1 MKNMNKRILET
12 EVEYTVALLRQGLK
26 LLDTFGS
33 GDHSESPLCFCLYN
47 GLERLLKIGIMI
59 ETGKS
64 LEKEDRTHNICKLYE
79 KFLGEKEWK
88 EISSTEGLLEWT
100 ITSEKAQEK
109 HQVYKNEY
117 LLLKELDEF
126 ANAKEGRY
134 KNLENLFNL
143 IEKPYTYAFKV
154 LKQTSIQRLF
164 AMARNIDDFPPN
176 NEFQPSDFKIDI
188 SSDRKKAVKIALYN
202 ILEPIQKKFHSI
214 GTMLLEFNSFL
225 EEFNSM
231 LNEESVVV

>member
-1 MKNMNKRILET
+1 MQKDLMKNMNERILET
-12 EVEYTVALLRQGLK
+12 EVNYTVALLRQGLK

-64 LEKEDRTHNICKLYE
+64 LEKEDRTHNICNLYE
-79 KFLGEKEWK
+79 KFLGEDAWN
-88 EISSTEGLLEWT
+88 EISSKQGSPRI
-100 ITSEKAQEK
+100 ITQLGNPEETQE
-109 HQVYKNEY
+109 VYKNEY

-143 IEKPYTYAFKV
+143 TENPYTYAFKV
-154 LKQTSIQRLF
+154 LQQTSIQQLF
-164 AMARNIDDFPPN
+164 QMASKLDVSNSINLQPINIY
-176 NEFQPSDFKIDI
+176 SH
-188 SSDRKKAVKIALYN
+188 RKNAVKMALYN
-202 ILEPIQKKFHSI
+202 ILKPINQKFHLI
-214 GTMLLEFNSFL
+214 GTDLLEFQEFL
-225 EEFNSM
+225 TEFEKM